1 MSTRF
6 IGVLGY
12 YRPPVVLGVAPR
24 GFPCAS
30 EMADATRPSP
40 WAHART
46 PLTRVSV
53 RGAQPRAV
61 SACANMVK
69 KGFFKLLN
77 YHPPTDEERRGTASS
92 VDAAVLVLAGGLLAW
107 VRPWDAKSAPRR
119 ACSSLVG
126 CTKAIVIAI
135 VAAME
140 SNAGEL

>member
-1 MSTRF
+1 
-6 IGVLGY
+6 
-12 YRPPVVLGVAPR
+12 
-24 GFPCAS
+24 
-30 EMADATRPSP
+30 MADATRPSP

-77 YHPPTDEERRGTASS
+77 YYPPTHEERRGTASS

-107 VRPWDAKSAPRR
+107 VRPWDAKTAPRC
-119 ACSSLVG
+119 AYSHLVG
-126 CTKAIVIAI
+126 CTKAMVIAI
-135 VAAME
+135 VAAMQ